1 MYLDGNG
8 MSGHAALHILAVEKA
23 EVCHMFL
30 KVGSELLTAVLA
42 NPFVSVVTGGHV
54 RFLKFPQ

>member
-8 MSGHAALHILAVEKA
+8 MSGHAAPHIHAVEKA

-30 KVGSELLTAVLA
+30 KVGSELLTAVH
-42 NPFVSVVTGGHV
+42 S
-54 RFLKFPQ
+54 